1 MKATPPRH
9 VLNFL
14 RWFCREDYLDEVEGD
29 LIELFEKQHRHSPTT
44 ARWQFAGNVIRY
56 LRPEYMKVFQSRT
69 SSYTVLSM
77 TMIQNYIKLA
87 FRNLRKRTAFSI
99 INITGLALG
108 VCTCLI
114 ILNYIDFET
123 SYDNFHTHAADLYRI
138 NRTFIQ
144 HGERKVP
151 NVMTTYG
158 VGPALETDLPEVK
171 HYIRTHEE
179 EAVLQYQP
187 ESGDAKAF
195 HESKIL
201 IADSTFFDA
210 FTFKSLAGNLG
221 NALNDP
227 NNIVL
232 TQSVA
237 RKYFGSESPIGK
249 TMTLSGGRMNGDYT
263 VTAVMEDIPGNSH
276 FTFHILVP
284 MHNIF
289 LTKQYQQ
296 DDGWGW
302 NNFTTYI
309 QLNEGT
315 SAERAEQ
322 KLPDF
327 CQRRLDPKWKDMNGR
342 MELKLQ
348 PVRDIHLQPGLRLNV
363 ETVNPGTIYF
373 FGVIAGFILFIAW
386 INYIN
391 LSTARAMERA
401 REVGIKKA
409 IGAFRSELIVQ
420 FLCESVVINL
430 IGMVLAVSLA
440 VLLLPLLSDMI
451 GRELTFNFTDI
462 RLWIVLTALF
472 FIGTL
477 ASGIYPALVLS
488 SFKITKVMKGQ
499 REGSGFSL
507 RKALVV
513 FQFAASLIL
522 IAGTLVV
529 YRQIHFM
536 QAQDK
541 GLRMDQM
548 LVVAGPGTIS
558 WRTAERK
565 LAIFKEEVLK
575 VKGVKE
581 IATSG
586 ALPGGGHN
594 WGADVRK
601 SGAAITENKLGSVVW
616 IDPDFI
622 PAYNI
627 PFVAGKNFDPAI
639 KSDMDAVIINE
650 ASLDAYDLGT
660 AEQALHQQL
669 VMGEDTATIIG
680 VLKNYNWSSLKTD
693 YVPFL
698 FRADTII
705 PPKIS
710 IHLQAQNIPAAVDEI
725 GKLYKELIPGEPFE
739 YTFLDDSF
747 NAQYKSDQQFGNI
760 FGMFASLAV
769 AISCLG
775 LWGLASFTT
784 AQRLKEIGVRKV
796 LGASVSSIV
805 ILLSGQFMRLVVVAA
820 VIALPAV
827 WYGSS
832 TWLRSFAFRIA
843 LGLDL
848 FMLPVALLTLIALLT
863 VSVQVFKGAITNPAK
878 VLRSE

>member
-1 MKATPPRH
+1 MKSTPPRH

-29 LIELFEKQHRHSPTT
+29 LIELFEKQHRHSPAT
-44 ARWQFAGNVIRY
+44 ARWKFTGNVVRY
-56 LRPEYMKVFQSRT
+56 LRPEYMKVFQSQ
-69 SSYTVLSM
+69 SSNTIFSM
-77 TMIQNYIKLA
+77 AMIQNYIKLA

-108 VCTCLI
+108 VCACLI

-123 SYDNFHTHAADLYRI
+123 SYDNFHRHASDLYRI

-144 HGERKVP
+144 NGERKVP

-158 VGPALETDLPEVK
+158 LGPALETDLPEVK
-171 HYIRTHEE
+171 HYIRTHDED
-179 EAVLQYQP
+179 AVLQYQP
-187 ESGDAKAF
+187 ATGDAKAF
-195 HESKIL
+195 HENKIL
-201 IADSTFFDA
+201 LADSTFFHA
-210 FTFKSLAGNLG
+210 FTFRSLAGDLPT
-221 NALNDP
+221 ALNDP
-227 NNIVL
+227 NSIVL
-232 TQSVA
+232 TQAIA
-237 RKYFGSESPIGK
+237 RKYFGSENPIGQ
-249 TMTLSGGRMNGDYT
+249 TMTLSGGRMNGDYI
-263 VTAVMEDIPGNSH
+263 VAAVIEDIPQNSH
-276 FTFHILVP
+276 FAFDILLP

-289 LTKQYQQ
+289 LSKQYQQ

-309 QLNEGT
+309 QLNEG
-315 SAERAEQ
+315 ARVQRAAQ

-327 CQRRLDPKWKDMNGR
+327 CQRRLDPKWKDINGR
-342 MELKLQ
+342 LELNLQ

-373 FGVIAGFILFIAW
+373 FGIIAGFILFIAW

-409 IGAFRSELIVQ
+409 IGAFRIELIVQ
-420 FLCESVVINL
+420 FLCESVVINF
-430 IGMVLAVSLA
+430 IGMVLAMSLA
-440 VLLLPLLSDMI
+440 VLLLPVLSDII
-451 GRELTFNFTDI
+451 GRELSFNFRDI
-462 RLWIVLTALF
+462 RLWFVLATLF

-488 SFKITKVMKGQ
+488 SFRITRVMKGQ
-499 REGSGFSL
+499 SEGRGFSL

-541 GLRMDQM
+541 GLQMDQM
-548 LVVAGPGTIS
+548 LVVAGPGTIK
-558 WRTAERK
+558 WNVARQK
-565 LAIFKEEVLK
+565 LAIFKEEALK
-575 VKGVKE
+575 INGVKE
-581 IATSG
+581 VATSG
-586 ALPGGGHN
+586 AIPGGGHN

-601 SGAAITENKLGSVVW
+601 SGAALTENKLGSVVW

-622 PAYNI
+622 PTYNI
-627 PFVAGKNFDPAI
+627 PFIAGKNFDPTI
-639 KSDMDAVIINE
+639 KSDMEAVIINE

-680 VLKNYNWSSLKTD
+680 ILKNYNWASLKSD

-705 PPKIS
+705 PPNIS
-710 IHLQAQNIPAAVDEI
+710 VHLQAQNIPAAVDAI

-784 AQRLKEIGVRKV
+784 AQRLKEIGIRKV

-805 ILLSGQFMRLVVVAA
+805 ILLSGQFMRLVFIAA
-820 VIALPAV
+820 IIALPIV
-827 WYGSS
+827 WYGSR
-832 TWLRSFAFRIA
+832 TWLHNFAFRIG

-848 FMLPVALLTLIALLT
+848 FILPIVVLALIALLT
-863 VSVQVFKGAITNPAK
+863 VSLQVFKGAITNPAK

>member
-1 MKATPPRH
+1 MKATPPRR

-29 LIELFEKQHRHSPTT
+29 LIELFEKQHRYSPAT
-44 ARWQFAGNVIRY
+44 ARWKFTGNVVRY
-56 LRPEYMKVFQSRT
+56 LRPEYMKLFQSQ
-69 SSYTVLSM
+69 SFYTILSM
-77 TMIQNYIKLA
+77 AMIQNYIKLA

-108 VCTCLI
+108 VCACLI

-123 SYDNFHTHAADLYRI
+123 SYDNFHTHASDLYRI
-138 NRTFIQ
+138 NREFIQ
-144 HGERKVP
+144 NGEHKIP

-158 VGPALETDLPEVK
+158 LGPALETDLPEVK

-179 EAVLQYQP
+179 AAVLQYQP
-187 ESGDAKAF
+187 TVGDAKAF
-195 HESKIL
+195 HENKIL
-201 IADSTFFDA
+201 IADSTFFQA
-210 FTFKSLAGNLG
+210 FTFKSLAGNLPT
-221 NALNDP
+221 ALNDP
-227 NNIVL
+227 NSIVL
-232 TQSVA
+232 TQTMA
-237 RKYFGSESPIGK
+237 RKYFGSESPVGK
-249 TMTLSGGRMNGDYT
+249 TMTLSGGRMNGDYI
-263 VTAVMEDIPGNSH
+263 VSAVIEDIPQNSH
-276 FTFHILVP
+276 FVFDILLP

-289 LTKQYQQ
+289 LNNQYRQ

-315 SAERAEQ
+315 SVQRAEH

-327 CQRRLDPKWKDMNGR
+327 CQRRLNPKWKDINGR
-342 MELKLQ
+342 IALKLQ
-348 PVRDIHLQPGLRLNV
+348 PLRDIHLQPGLRLNV

-373 FGVIAGFILFIAW
+373 FGIIAGFILFIAW

-409 IGAFRSELIVQ
+409 IGAFRSELILQ
-420 FLCESVVINL
+420 FLCESVVINF
-430 IGMVLAVSLA
+430 IGMVLAMSLA
-440 VLLLPLLSDMI
+440 VLFLPMLSDII
-451 GRELTFNFTDI
+451 GRELSFNFSDT
-462 RLWIVLTALF
+462 RLWFVLTALF

-488 SFKITKVMKGQ
+488 SFQITKVMKGQ
-499 REGSGFSL
+499 SDRGFSL

-513 FQFAASLIL
+513 FQFAASLVL

-536 QAQDK
+536 QERDK
-541 GLRMDQM
+541 GLQMDQM
-548 LVVAGPGTIS
+548 LVVAGPGTIK
-558 WRTAERK
+558 WNAAKQR
-565 LAIFKEEVLK
+565 LAIFKEEAMK
-575 VKGVKE
+575 IKGVKE
-581 IATSG
+581 VATSG
-586 ALPGGGHN
+586 AIPGGSHN

-601 SGAAITENKLGSVVW
+601 SGAALTENKLGSVVW

-622 PAYNI
+622 PTYNI
-627 PFVAGKNFDPAI
+627 PFVAGKNFDPTI
-639 KSDMDAVIINE
+639 KSDLEAVIINE

-680 VLKNYNWSSLKTD
+680 IVKNYNWASLKSD

-698 FRADTII
+698 FLADTII

-710 IHLQAQNIPAAVDEI
+710 VHLQAQNIPAAVDAI

-784 AQRLKEIGVRKV
+784 AQRLKEIGIRKV

-805 ILLSGQFMRLVVVAA
+805 VLLSGQFMRLVFIAA
-820 VIALPAV
+820 IIALPVV
-827 WYGSS
+827 WYGSD
-832 TWLRSFAFRIA
+832 TWLHSFAFRIA

-848 FMLPVALLTLIALLT
+848 FILPVAVLTLIALLT
-863 VSVQVFKGAITNPAK
+863 VSIQVFKGAITNPAR
-878 VLRSE
+878 VLRAE

>member
-9 VLNFL
+9 ILNFL
-14 RWFCREDYLDEVEGD
+14 RWFCREDFLDEVEGD
-29 LIELFEKQHRHSPTT
+29 LTEIFEKQHRHSPVA
-44 ARWQFAGNVIRY
+44 ARWKFTASVIRY

-69 SSYTVLSM
+69 SSYTTSSI

-87 FRNLRKRTAFSI
+87 FRNLKKRTAFSI
-99 INITGLALG
+99 INIAGLALG

-123 SYDNFHTHAADLYRI
+123 SYDNFHTHASDLYRI
-138 NRTFIQ
+138 NRTLIQ
-144 HGERKVP
+144 NGERKQP
-151 NVMTTYG
+151 HVMTTYG
-158 VGPALETDLPEVK
+158 LGPALESDLPEVK

-187 ESGDAKAF
+187 ETGEAKAF
-195 HESKIL
+195 HENKIL
-201 IADSTFFDA
+201 IADSTFFEA
-210 FTFKSLAGNLG
+210 FTFKSRAGNLAK
-221 NALNDP
+221 ALHDP
-227 NNIVL
+227 NSIVL

-237 RKYFGSESPIGK
+237 RKYFGGENPLGK

-276 FTFHILVP
+276 FVFDILVP
-284 MHNIF
+284 IHNIF

-302 NNFTTYI
+302 NNFTTYV
-309 QLNEGT
+309 QLNEG
-315 SAERAEQ
+315 AIEEHAEQ
-322 KLPDF
+322 KLPRF
-327 CQRRLDPKWKDMNGR
+327 CQRRLDPKWKDINGR

-348 PVRDIHLQPGLRLNV
+348 PLRDIHLQPGLRMNV

-373 FGVIAGFILFIAW
+373 FGVIAAFILFIAW

-409 IGAFRSELIVQ
+409 IGAFRSQLIVQ
-420 FLCESVVINL
+420 FICESVVINF

-440 VLLLPLLSDMI
+440 VLLLPSLSNI
-451 GRELTFNFTDI
+451 VGRELAFNFTDT
-462 RLWIVLTALF
+462 RLWLVLTALF
-472 FIGTL
+472 VIGTL
-477 ASGIYPALVLS
+477 ASGVYPALVLS
-488 SFKITKVMKGQ
+488 SFKITKVMKGH
-499 REGSGFSL
+499 GDGHGFSL

-541 GLRMDQM
+541 GLQMDQM
-548 LVVAGPGTIS
+548 LVVAGPGTIK
-558 WRTAERK
+558 WKIAQQA
-565 LAIFKEEVLK
+565 LAIFKEEAMK
-575 VKGVKE
+575 INGVKE
-581 IATSG
+581 VATSG
-586 ALPGGGHN
+586 AVPGGGHN
-594 WGADVRK
+594 WGADVRR
-601 SGAAITENKLGSVVW
+601 SGAAVTENKPGSVVW

-622 PAYNI
+622 PTYNI

-639 KSDMDAVIINE
+639 KSDMEAVIINE

-680 VLKNYNWSSLKTD
+680 ILKNYNWSSLKTD

-705 PPKIS
+705 PPQIS
-710 IHLQAQNIPAAVDEI
+710 IHLQAQNIPAAVESI

-796 LGASVSSIV
+796 LGASVTSIV
-805 ILLSGQFMRLVVVAA
+805 ILLSGQFMRLVIIAA
-820 VIALPAV
+820 IIAVPIV
-827 WYGSS
+827 WYGSNS
-832 TWLRSFAFRIA
+832 WLHSFAFRIA

-848 FMLPVALLTLIALLT
+848 FFLPVITLALIALLT